1 MSDIATFVLLIGVGA
16 AGAYLGL
23 RLRLPAGALLGAL
36 IAVLILHALMPVLP
50 SIDPIARLW
59 VQVLVGTALG
69 SRVSRQSL
77 GLLRRAVPVA
87 VLVVAATVVG
97 TLAGSTLVGWIMDVD
112 RGTALLASTPG
123 GMPEM
128 VLMADALDRDVPT
141 VVLIQLIRNIL
152 TLIVLLPVARFLTS
166 RTVEELT

>member
-1 MSDIATFVLLIGVGA
+1 VTNVGPVLLLIAAGA

-36 IAVLILHALMPVLP
+36 IAVLALHTLMPVLP
-50 SIDPIARLW
+50 SINPVVRRW

-69 SRVSRQSL
+69 SRVSRETL
-77 GLLRRAVPVA
+77 GRLRQALPVA
-87 VLVVAATVVG
+87 VLVVAATVMG
-97 TLAGSTLVGWIMDVD
+97 TLAGATVVGWIMDVD

-128 VLMADALDRDVPT
+128 VLMADALGRSVPT
-141 VVLIQLIRNIL
+141 VVLIQLIRNVL
-152 TLIVLLPVARFLTS
+152 TLIILLPVARLLTS
-166 RTVEELT
+166 RAAEELT

>member
-1 MSDIATFVLLIGVGA
+1 MTDAGAFVLLIATGA

-36 IAVLILHALMPVLP
+36 IAVLFLHTVMPVLP
-50 SIDPIARLW
+50 SVNPVVRRW

-69 SRVSRQSL
+69 SRVSRETL
-77 GLLRRAVPVA
+77 GRLRQAIPVA
-87 VLVVAATVVG
+87 VLVVAATVIG
-97 TLAGSTLVGWIMDVD
+97 TLTGSAVVGWILHVD

-152 TLIVLLPVARFLTS
+152 TLIVLLPVARLLTP
-166 RTVEELT
+166 RAAEELT